1 MLNLDETLLNLIN
14 KWKTSCDTMTS
25 MVNDST
31 TQISN
36 KLVVIREDISIINE
50 KIDTVSRKITH
61 IESNQHSCT
70 PHEIK
75 QSKDSETQT
84 EMTKSETSE
93 TQTES
98 KKQETTKPKITG
110 EATAVN
116 TKYKPNIER
125 NTPTSIFQQG
135 ASDSQERTLIIGDST
150 IKDIDKRKL
159 LRGHKVSKAWA
170 ATVEHAKNKINNGD
184 DSSKDNILF
193 AVGVNDLKDGG
204 DPDLF
209 MSNIR
214 NLVQQ
219 THECYPDS
227 KIYLCSILPVLE
239 SRVPRETVVQVNSF
253 LETMPSYIE
262 YVRYVNTFDDF
273 LSRMNNEVLWKE
285 DQMHPNMTGTLSLC
299 STIRKYLL
307 KNKNGGYI
315 RTSPVQVGVQIQ
327 AQRKNKTSQIGISTK
342 GGISK
347 PSLSTDKAEDKPT
360 EQQNT
365 RPPEPER
372 PPPVPI
378 WNYWTH
384 PWNAVNGLPQ
394 VGMPPLPMPSHSGF
408 MPHFQNRP
416 TPMMMMHGGNY

>member
-1 MLNLDETLLNLIN
+1 MKDCRQFDL
-14 KWKTSCDTMTS
+14 DTMTS

-31 TQISN
+31 TQIYN

-50 KIDTVSRKITH
+50 KIDTVSIKITH

-110 EATAVN
+110 ETTAVD

-170 ATVEHAKNKINNGD
+170 ATVEHAKNKINNSD
-184 DSSKDNILF
+184 DSPKDNILF
-193 AVGVNDLKDGG
+193 EIGVNDLKDGG

-262 YVRYVNTFDDF
+262 YVRYVNTFI
-273 LSRMNNEVLWKE
+273 SNE
-285 DQMHPNMTGTLSLC
+285 Q
-299 STIRKYLL
+299 
-307 KNKNGGYI
+307 
-315 RTSPVQVGVQIQ
+315 
-327 AQRKNKTSQIGISTK
+327 
-342 GGISK
+342 
-347 PSLSTDKAEDKPT
+347 
-360 EQQNT
+360 
-365 RPPEPER
+365 
-372 PPPVPI
+372 
-378 WNYWTH
+378 
-384 PWNAVNGLPQ
+384 
-394 VGMPPLPMPSHSGF
+394 
-408 MPHFQNRP
+408 
-416 TPMMMMHGGNY
+416 